1 MSHDDFEQR
10 FPKRRRLSNEFSISG
25 IEGRQ
30 HRHNPYGYGSTE
42 TWRPPA
48 SVVNSVSI
56 QYERFD
62 YSRETSIGYHD
73 NSINLQHQ
81 CTSLHAS
88 ASPQT
93 LARTTEA
100 SLSNYSENHEHL
112 LHRDAHSRQS
122 LAAILNP
129 EITGAPAPDVTSS
142 EGEEGMAVCF
152 GMVSRIIIF
161 GGSYR
166 SL

>member
-73 NSINLQHQ
+73 NSTDLQYQ
-81 CTSLHAS
+81 CISLHAS
-88 ASPQT
+88 ALTQPLT
-93 LARTTEA
+93 RTTKA
-100 SLSNYSENHEHL
+100 SSPSYSRNDEHL
-112 LHRDAHSRQS
+112 LNPDAHPGQS

-129 EITGAPAPDVTSS
+129 EITGAPMPDVIVTG
-142 EGEEGMAVCF
+142 GEESTVVCF
-152 GMVSRIIIF
+152 GMVS
-161 GGSYR
+161 
-166 SL
+166 